1 MYGYIDDE
9 FNRTITS
16 HGVYLVVLLFLS
28 GDFAILGLVAAS
40 PIRHIEYPSPVDLES
55 YIGARD
61 PESEYA
67 GISLPSPD
75 EGVKDASQ
83 SPNQGGANEV
93 GNQESQRVGS
103 EVPEPTEAEGRP
115 LTSTVPIA
123 STGTRTRILYSA
135 APEAVETPVEGSETD
150 LIMDVRCYQRLVS
163 CRNTLAFTLS
173 NKHRRISIDRSNCDC
188 QQYGGL

>member
-93 GNQESQRVGS
+93 GQVALVRSRASTRQLTRYTQK
-103 EVPEPTEAEGRP
+103 PRKPEGR
-115 LTSTVPIA
+115 
-123 STGTRTRILYSA
+123 
-135 APEAVETPVEGSETD
+135 
-150 LIMDVRCYQRLVS
+150 
-163 CRNTLAFTLS
+163 
-173 NKHRRISIDRSNCDC
+173 K
-188 QQYGGL
+188 